1 MINTIRSI
9 LYFTALILLQV
20 LVLNNIHFLRLVT
33 PLLYIYFI
41 IKLPLGY
48 TPIRLTFLSFL
59 AGITIDILSNT
70 SGMHAAACTLA
81 GFMRPQIIRLFIRE
95 DLPDNM
101 APSFRSLGSGG
112 FARFVLVFVML
123 HHFSLFLIESLTLFD
138 FPFLAIRAL
147 SGVLTTSLLIYL
159 IEVFHKDSK
168 RSDDQY

>member
-1 MINTIRSI
+1 
-9 LYFTALILLQV
+9 
-20 LVLNNIHFLRLVT
+20 
-33 PLLYIYFI
+33 
-41 IKLPLGY
+41 
-48 TPIRLTFLSFL
+48 
-59 AGITIDILSNT
+59 
-70 SGMHAAACTLA
+70 MHAAACTLA